1 MLCLC
6 GCSLHGCK
14 RLSLPAGGWRPK
26 VGDVCPQAH
35 ACVDH
40 RFTKLPLPSKVV
52 SLPTCPYAFSY
63 TWWKIGSLL
72 EFSQG
77 VGQLQFREIQC
88 ELPVSTRHCFARSY
102 CPLAVCWRTL
112 EIGMWIKP
120 SCNPSQCDC
129 LPPFRK
135 CNSGTK
141 HKSGFGAV

>member
-1 MLCLC
+1 MATFLDLRVQVLRLTFLRRSCAVSVWMLL
-6 GCSLHGCK
+6 GCK

-40 RFTKLPLPSKVV
+40 RFTKLPLASKVV
-52 SLPTCPYAFSY
+52 SLPTCPCAFSY

-102 CPLAVCWRTL
+102 CPLAVCWHTL
-112 EIGMWIKP
+112 EIVTNISIVHATSYSP
-120 SCNPSQCDC
+120 I
-129 LPPFRK
+129 R
-135 CNSGTK
+135 
-141 HKSGFGAV
+141 